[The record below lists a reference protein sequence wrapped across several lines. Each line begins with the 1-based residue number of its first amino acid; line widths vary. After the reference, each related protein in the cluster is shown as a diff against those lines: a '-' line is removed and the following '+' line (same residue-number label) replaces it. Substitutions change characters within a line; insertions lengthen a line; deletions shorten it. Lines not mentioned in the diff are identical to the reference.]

1 MSNSAFKK
9 QSPITKSKKKHDP
22 TDEKRSVEEDTTT
35 RKITRESLNKTEEY
49 IKMIGEIN
57 YNLLIPTINQ
67 NLKDQANN
75 QQNSSINNLSNHINQ
90 TQNSNVF
97 QLKDEK
103 NKGKGNNPGKNVLN
117 EVEKD
122 KSFFKYL
129 PLKNDSENKKI
140 NLLSDY
146 IDKSVPFEKAI
157 NILSHKLISDKVEVI
172 NMKNNSSNIEQI
184 HFNLYLSLSRESFD
198 LADNFNNNAYS
209 KHIRSK
215 IFNSLGIDQDSMSF
229 NQKLNNTILSYII
242 SNALSLK
249 EAYNSD
255 EKLKNQDYEYQQ
267 VFTENLDDEEEIQIY
282 SNDVVLFEEDF
293 ETIDNKLVF
302 DQRRKNIREPPSF
315 KICNEI
321 SLTINRYL
329 GFKNNLKKIVE
340 KDVNILVDF
349 MNSIKYPI
357 IPIEDNNTE
366 SQYDDADDTH
376 SINTESKQ
384 SLNKNDVVED
394 LYNSDNMEV
403 QVTHNF
409 NIRNSNNENIERED
423 EIYVET
429 NPVYTPQNIIKY
441 SNDKERL
448 VSRSN
453 SRFNYAQSPED
464 SIQNMK
470 DSFEKKKSNPFLN
483 SLHNHNIKE
492 TKFKVTYMNAGY
504 GILKKST
511 NIKSTYKEIQ
521 KKQDKQKKQ
530 EHSVLQQKVK
540 AKKDN
545 NIEELKKLL
554 KVNII
559 KNHKKQSSSSSWN
572 EV

>member
-1 MSNSAFKK
+1 
-9 QSPITKSKKKHDP
+9 
-22 TDEKRSVEEDTTT
+22 
-35 RKITRESLNKTEEY
+35 
-49 IKMIGEIN
+49 
-57 YNLLIPTINQ
+57 
-67 NLKDQANN
+67 
-75 QQNSSINNLSNHINQ
+75 
-90 TQNSNVF
+90 
-97 QLKDEK
+97 
-103 NKGKGNNPGKNVLN
+103 
-117 EVEKD
+117 
-122 KSFFKYL
+122 
-129 PLKNDSENKKI
+129 
-140 NLLSDY
+140 
-146 IDKSVPFEKAI
+146 
-157 NILSHKLISDKVEVI
+157 
-172 NMKNNSSNIEQI
+172 
-184 HFNLYLSLSRESFD
+184 
-198 LADNFNNNAYS
+198 
-209 KHIRSK
+209 
-215 IFNSLGIDQDSMSF
+215 MSF

-403 QVTHNF
+403 QVTRNF

-511 NIKSTYKEIQ
+511 NIKSTNKEIQ
-521 KKQDKQKKQ
+521 KKQEKQKKQ